1 MIRLVLTTVLDT
13 AMLNAHMTLSSSM
26 EKLMPMDGPQANLT
40 LTLELASMDPAVWNS
55 TFGRLI
61 ASHKHL
67 PLIHAQKTAS
77 IDVKELNAVMTLLV
91 RDSREFATRMAV
103 ILPLSEMETRTSTDQ
118 EASSQSTLPSHSLL
132 SPNSTPTMEPI
143 VVRSSKS

>member
-40 LTLELASMDPAVWNS
+40 LTLELANMDPAVWNS

-67 PLIHAQKTAS
+67 PLTHAQKIAS

-91 RDSREFATRMAV
+91 RDSRVFATRMAV

-118 EASSQSTLPSHSLL
+118 EANSLSTLPSHSLL